1 MIDVKDLASRITV
14 ADVAAL
20 AVLFAYGGELP
31 EGELMYHVSKLG
43 YNPKLVFLW
52 ELKLVEFN
60 AGYWRL
66 TRRGVELL
74 EAVDDFMKLFDRAKI
89 RERTKAKK

>member
-1 MIDVKDLASRITV
+1 MIDVKDLASRVTV
-14 ADVAAL
+14 ADVAVL
-20 AVLFAYGGELP
+20 AVLFAYGGELA
-31 EGELMYHVSKLG
+31 EGDLLYHVSKLG
-43 YNPKLVFLW
+43 YDAELKFLW

-89 RERTKAKK
+89 RERIKAKK